1 MVDHRLPK
9 LIVDGKYGQTSI
21 EKSTNVEA
29 GLLKFTSSFG
39 SSILRSNRP
48 AKRLSAPAAQ
58 AALAAE
64 VAEVAEVVAS
74 VVALGAV
81 QI

>member
-1 MVDHRLPK
+1 MAS
-9 LIVDGKYGQTSI
+9 T
-21 EKSTNVEA
+21 EKQVLKKCTKVEA

-58 AALAAE
+58 AAQAALAAE

>member
-1 MVDHRLPK
+1 MAS
-9 LIVDGKYGQTSI
+9 T
-21 EKSTNVEA
+21 EKQVLKKCTKVEA

-58 AALAAE
+58 AALAAG
-64 VAEVAEVVAS
+64 VAEVVASVVAS

>member
-1 MVDHRLPK
+1 MANTDKQVLK
-9 LIVDGKYGQTSI
+9 KC
-21 EKSTNVEA
+21 TNVEA

-64 VAEVAEVVAS
+64 VAEVAEFVAS

>member
-1 MVDHRLPK
+1 MASTDKQVLK
-9 LIVDGKYGQTSI
+9 KC
-21 EKSTNVEA
+21 TNVEA

-48 AKRLSAPAAQ
+48 AKRLSAQ